1 MRSALKN
8 GSFALAGWL
17 LAAFSAA
24 LLADEPPLDS
34 TFELTRNLVYRQFDD
49 GTQLRCDIW
58 RQQSAGPH
66 PAVLCVHGGAWATG
80 NKNQMRH
87 VAERLAQAGYV
98 AISINY
104 RLAPKY
110 LFPAQIEDCRAAVR
124 WLRDHADEFNIDRDR
139 LAAYGYSAGGHLVS
153 LLATQPLAA
162 RADETIDEKA
172 LREARLQCVV
182 AGGAPCDFR
191 ELPPD
196 AKFLSYWLGGTRA
209 EKPEQYELASPRKF
223 ITAAAP
229 PAFYY
234 HGQFDLLVPRESPQQ
249 MVESLKQ
256 AGVKASLYVVP
267 NVEHAAALFASQG
280 IDRAIEFLDAELK
293 QK

>member
-1 MRSALKN
+1 
-8 GSFALAGWL
+8 
-17 LAAFSAA
+17 
-24 LLADEPPLDS
+24 
-34 TFELTRNLVYRQFDD
+34 
-49 GTQLRCDIW
+49 
-58 RQQSAGPH
+58 
-66 PAVLCVHGGAWATG
+66 VLCVHGGAWAGG

-98 AISINY
+98 AVSINY

-110 LFPAQIEDCRAAVR
+110 LFPAQIEDCRVAVS
-124 WLRDHADEFNIDRDR
+124 WLRAHADEFKIDPDR
-139 LAAYGYSAGGHLVS
+139 LAGYGYSAGGHLVS
-153 LLATQPLAA
+153 LLATQPLAT
-162 RADETIDEKA
+162 EPNEVLDEKT

-191 ELPPD
+191 EMPPD
-196 AKFLSYWLGGTRA
+196 TKFLSYWLGGTRA

-223 ITAAAP
+223 VTPAAP

-249 MVESLKQ
+249 MVASLKQ